1 MRDGQVLVLE
11 PDTRLRL
18 SRTRALA
25 RQGYRVTG
33 VSSIEQ
39 ATKEANQQFYDL
51 LIVRVEEPELL
62 NMLLA
67 QFPAEI
73 SVLIVTTKE
82 IVAKAAECAGA
93 GIRSFLVQPFSP
105 NKFKDTVAHTID
117 STRMMEEG
125 LRSKIL
131 TTLERA
137 NRLFTSEDEIDQ
149 ILRLV
154 VEMSAAETDADYVSL
169 AVKNETTGKFKIRV
183 QKGNENRLWKKI
195 CHELMETGETIL
207 IDENSQNHSRLHNLM
222 AEAGISAM
230 LCVPLVIK
238 GNVIGAI
245 NHIKTGEK
253 AGFNSGDMNLAS
265 ILAWWSSMVIENSW
279 LISKVQQQHC
289 HVADLLNEISFAQ
302 QNERRR
308 VAIEIHD
315 GVAQWMVGA
324 SYDIKACS
332 TLIAES
338 RLGELEEELDKVGK
352 TLQRSVKELRR
363 AIANLRPPAL
373 KEVGLVTAICQAAEA
388 LNEEDIKCHTEIE
401 GELPK
406 LTFTEETTT
415 YWIVQEILTNIRNH
429 SKASDVNL
437 RIQFHDDAVSVEVSD
452 NGQGFNPDE
461 VMNSTMPLQHMGL
474 IGMQERAKLLGGY
487 IRIDS
492 KVGQG
497 AVISFSF
504 PVSSGIAVATK
515 V

>member
-1 MRDGQVLVLE
+1 MIDGKVLVLE
-11 PDTRLRL
+11 PNTRLRL

-25 RQGYRVTG
+25 RQGYHVTG
-33 VSSIEQ
+33 ISSVEQ
-39 ATKEANQQFYDL
+39 AIKEANQQIYDL

-67 QFPAEI
+67 QFPTEI

-82 IVAKAAECAGA
+82 VVAKTAECAGT
-93 GIRSFLVQPFSP
+93 GIYSFLVQPFSL
-105 NKFKDTVAHTID
+105 NKFKDTVARTID
-117 STRMMEEG
+117 RSRMIEEG

-131 TTLERA
+131 TTLEQA
-137 NRLFTSEDEIDQ
+137 NRLFASEDEIDK

-154 VEMSAAETDADYVSL
+154 VEMSAAETNADYVSL
-169 AVKNETTGKFKIRV
+169 AVKNEVTGKFMIRA

-195 CHELMETGETIL
+195 CHELMQAGEPIL
-207 IDENSQNHSRLHNLM
+207 IDETSQNHSQLHNLM
-222 AEAGISAM
+222 AKAGISSV

-245 NHIKTGEK
+245 NYSKTAER
-253 AGFNSGDMNLAS
+253 AGFSSGDLNLAS
-265 ILAWWSSMVIENSW
+265 ILAWWSSMAIENSW
-279 LISKVQQQHC
+279 LIGKVQQQQC

-324 SYDIKACS
+324 SYDVKACS

-338 RLGELEEELDKVGK
+338 RLGELEEELTKIGK
-352 TLQRSVKELRR
+352 TLQRSIKELRR
-363 AIANLRPPAL
+363 AIANLRPLAL
-373 KEVGLVTAICQAAEA
+373 QEVDLVTAICQATES
-388 LNEEDIKCHTEIE
+388 LNEEGIRCHTEVDR
-401 GELPK
+401 ELPK

-437 RIQFHDDAVSVEVSD
+437 RVQFHDDTVSVEVSD
-452 NGQGFNPDE
+452 NGQGFNPNE
-461 VMNSTMPLQHMGL
+461 VMNSTMPLQHIGL
-474 IGMQERAKLLGGY
+474 FGMQERAKLLGGY
-487 IRIDS
+487 LRIDS
-492 KVGQG
+492 NVGQG
-497 AVISFSF
+497 TVIRFSF
-504 PVSSGIAVATK
+504 PVSSSLAIATK

>member
-11 PDTRLRL
+11 PNTRLRV

-25 RQGYRVTG
+25 RQGYHVTG

-39 ATKEANQQFYDL
+39 ATKEANQQIYDL
-51 LIVRVEEPELL
+51 LVVRVEEPELL

-67 QFPAEI
+67 QFPAEM
-73 SVLIVTTKE
+73 SVLIVATKGV
-82 IVAKAAECAGA
+82 VAKAAECAGA
-93 GIRSFLVQPFSP
+93 GIHSFLVQPFNL
-105 NKFKDTVAHTID
+105 NKFKDTVARTID
-117 STRMMEEG
+117 RTRMMEEG

-131 TTLERA
+131 TTLEQA

-169 AVKNETTGKFKIRV
+169 AVKNEATGKFSIRV

-195 CHELMETGETIL
+195 CHELMKAGEPIL
-207 IDENSQNHSRLHNLM
+207 IDETSQNHSQLHNLM
-222 AEAGISAM
+222 AEAGISSV

-245 NHIKTGEK
+245 NYIKTGERV
-253 AGFNSGDMNLAS
+253 GFNSGDMNLAS

-289 HVADLLNEISFAQ
+289 QVADLLHEISFAQ

-308 VAIEIHD
+308 LAIEIHD

-338 RLGELEEELDKVGK
+338 RLGELEEELSKIGK

-373 KEVGLVTAICQAAEA
+373 QEVGLVTAICQAAES
-388 LNEEDIKCHTEIE
+388 LNEEDIKCDTQID

-406 LTFTEETTT
+406 LSFTEETTT

-461 VMNSTMPLQHMGL
+461 VMNSTMPLQHIGL
-474 IGMQERAKLLGGY
+474 LGMQERAKLLGGY
-487 IRIDS
+487 LRIDS
-492 KVGQG
+492 NVGQG
-497 AVISFSF
+497 TVIHFSF
-504 PVSSGIAVATK
+504 PVSSRIAVVTK